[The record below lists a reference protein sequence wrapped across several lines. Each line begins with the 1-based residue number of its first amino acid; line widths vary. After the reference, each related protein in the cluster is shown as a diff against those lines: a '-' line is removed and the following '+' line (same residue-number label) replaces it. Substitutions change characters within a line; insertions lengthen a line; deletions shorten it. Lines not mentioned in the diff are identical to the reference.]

1 MMKCIKLRSYV
12 CRLEYFYIFY
22 HNYFGTSKS
31 YFFFLGCEGK
41 IKILRGYCGNASPN
55 WYTRPRA
62 LFDDMD
68 MSEKKS
74 MIGKAPKGRITQ
86 EKGGGIKSKE
96 IIPLG

>member
-1 MMKCIKLRSYV
+1 MCTRLVSRIYNIIFLYV
-12 CRLEYFYIFY
+12 YMYK
-22 HNYFGTSKS
+22 N
-31 YFFFLGCEGK
+31 
-41 IKILRGYCGNASPN
+41 YCGDSGPN
-55 WYTRPRA
+55 WYTGPRA